1 MKNIKTTSFLGIVNG
16 VQYDNVQD
24 FKQAVKNMCEPIP
37 VENAIQPIVRPTIYS
52 TDEDY
57 IIPNASEFHFE
68 KLPDCRADVT
78 KKLEQRMAYFT
89 QEYSNGNISPKSLQC
104 LIDKTKQGI
113 IDIQNHLDEL
123 TNVIDFVS
131 LRAVNISKLVE
142 EKVATADVLGFYVAM
157 LDNFE
162 DYLKG
167 EVHRKERIVEDK
179 HDVVDSIINK
189 IKDLD
194 AAQIDELVRALQNR

>member
-24 FKQAVKNMCEPIP
+24 FKQAIKNMCEPK
-37 VENAIQPIVRPTIYS
+37 VEIALQPIVRPNIYG

-57 IIPNASEFHFE
+57 IIPKVTEFHFE

-89 QEYSNGNISPKSLQC
+89 QEYSNGNISPNTIQC
-104 LIDKTKQGI
+104 LIDKTKQGV

-131 LRAVNISKLVE
+131 LRGVDISKLVE

-162 DYLKG
+162 DYLKR
-167 EVHRKERIVEDK
+167 EVLQKERIVEDK

-194 AAQIDELVRALQNR
+194 AAQIDELVRVLQNR

>member
-1 MKNIKTTSFLGIVNG
+1 MKNKSNSFLGIVNG

-24 FKQAVKNMCEPIP
+24 FKQAVKNMYEPIP

-57 IIPNASEFHFE
+57 IIPQVTEFHFE
-68 KLPDCRADVT
+68 KLSDHRGDVT
-78 KKLEQRMAYFT
+78 KKLENRMAYFT
-89 QEYSNGNISPKSLQC
+89 QEYSNGNISPNTLQC

-113 IDIQNHLDEL
+113 IDIQHHIDEL
-123 TNVIDFVS
+123 SNVITFVTP
-131 LRAVNISKLVE
+131 RAVSISKLLE
-142 EKVATADVLGFYVAM
+142 EKDATEDVLGFYVAM

-162 DYLKG
+162 DYLK
-167 EVHRKERIVEDK
+167 EDVLRKERIVEDQLN
-179 HDVVDSIINK
+179 VVDSIINK

-194 AAQIDELVRALQNR
+194 AAQIDQLVRALQNR

>member
-1 MKNIKTTSFLGIVNG
+1 MKNQTTSFLGIVNG

-24 FKQAVKNMCEPIP
+24 FKQAVKNMCEPK
-37 VENAIQPIVRPTIYS
+37 VEIALQPIVRPTIYS

-57 IIPNASEFHFE
+57 IIPNVTEFHFE

-89 QEYSNGNISPKSLQC
+89 QEYSNGNISSKTLQC

-113 IDIQNHLDEL
+113 IDIQHHIDEL
-123 TNVIDFVS
+123 SNVITFITP
-131 LRAVNISKLVE
+131 RAVSISKLLE
-142 EKVATADVLGFYVAM
+142 EKDATEDVLGFYVAM

-162 DYLKG
+162 DYLK
-167 EVHRKERIVEDK
+167 KEQPIQNESTDAVK
-179 HDVVDSIINK
+179 HNVVDSIITK

>member
-1 MKNIKTTSFLGIVNG
+1 MKNNSTSFLGIVNG

-24 FKQAVKNMCEPIP
+24 FKQAVKNMCEPK
-37 VENAIQPIVRPTIYS
+37 VEITLQPIVRPTIYS

-57 IIPNASEFHFE
+57 IIPRVTEFHFE

-89 QEYSNGNISPKSLQC
+89 QEFSNGNITPNTLQC

-113 IDIQNHLDEL
+113 VDIQRHIDEL
-123 TNVIDFVS
+123 SNVITFVTP
-131 LRAVNISKLVE
+131 RAVSISKLIE
-142 EKVATADVLGFYVAM
+142 EKVATEDVLGFYVAM

-162 DYLKG
+162 DYLK
-167 EVHRKERIVEDK
+167 KEQPAQKESTDSVK
-179 HDVVDSIINK
+179 QNVVDSIINK

-194 AAQIDELVRALQNR
+194 AAQIDQLGRALQIR

>member
-1 MKNIKTTSFLGIVNG
+1 MKNKTTSFLGIVNG

-24 FKQAVKNMCEPIP
+24 FKQAVKNMCEPK
-37 VENAIQPIVRPTIYS
+37 VEIALQPIVRPTIYS

-57 IIPNASEFHFE
+57 IIPKVTEFHFE
-68 KLPDCRADVT
+68 KLSDCRADVT

-89 QEYSNGNISPKSLQC
+89 QEYSNGNISPKTLQC

-113 IDIQNHLDEL
+113 IDIQHHIDEL
-123 TNVIDFVS
+123 SNVITFITPRVVS
-131 LRAVNISKLVE
+131 ISKLLE
-142 EKVATADVLGFYVAM
+142 EKDATEDVLGFYVAM

-179 HDVVDSIINK
+179 HDVVDSIITK

>member
-1 MKNIKTTSFLGIVNG
+1 MKNKTTSFLGIVNG

-24 FKQAVKNMCEPIP
+24 FKQAVENMYEPK
-37 VENAIQPIVRPTIYS
+37 VEIALQPIVRPTLYR

-57 IIPNASEFHFE
+57 IIPHVTEFHFE
-68 KLPDCRADVT
+68 KLSDQRADVT

-89 QEYSNGNISPKSLQC
+89 QEFSNGNISPKTLQC

-113 IDIQNHLDEL
+113 VDIQQHLDVL
-123 TNVIDFVS
+123 TGYMEFLTPRGVNVS
-131 LRAVNISKLVE
+131 RLVE
-142 EKVATADVLGFYVAM
+142 EKDATEDILGFYVAM

-162 DYLKG
+162 DYLK
-167 EVHRKERIVEDK
+167 EVVLQKERIVEDK
-179 HDVVDSIINK
+179 HDVVDSIITK

-194 AAQIDELVRALQNR
+194 AAQIDQLVRALQNR